1 MGRVHGGAV
10 QAKVAEV
17 KPPQPQEEQQAKQP
31 SQLEQPQSQTQV
43 KQAQPPQPQQAKQ
56 PQSQPQQQQPEIKPE
71 PKKSGFASMIGVVQA
86 KAAQVKQTQPT
97 QEQPPQ
103 SEQPQAVT
111 VTPAAAAAAGG
122 FLSLFKGKRS
132 DAQTAKSPT
141 QEHSDKPLAQDSKT
155 HSKPIG
161 TSKKEPSQEEDLIKV
176 VLTAVEDNWLRQAPG
191 TPLDK
196 SRALQVERSLDL
208 DHSDCES
215 RDTSE
220 ADYLKVKEKAQK
232 PGASD
237 DEGAQLCRQE
247 SNGESS
253 YLPYLETTLPQERP
267 GTVTITQSS
276 KRVSTSLASVE
287 RPRSASN
294 RNPGKLDD
302 FKKSGQSQAVPPM
315 KVVLPRQDSKSAK
328 SSKAKPWD
336 EFAKQALGS
345 PKQARRGQQSS
356 GPSSRPTSTTPKPTG
371 TTTKPTGTTP
381 RPTGTTHKG
390 PGPGP
395 GGFGGTAPKPTG
407 TAPKPTATAPKPT
420 GTTSRTPTATKT
432 NKRPEATATAKPEV
446 ASKPKISK
454 TSTAFASMRAFGGF
468 KPAAE
473 KPASASTASK
483 PPVLTRKPS
492 KTSMAA
498 ASYVRGSAF
507 DSKP

>member
-141 QEHSDKPLAQDSKT
+141 QEHSDKPLAQGSKT

-161 TSKKEPSQEEDLIKV
+161 TSNKEPSQEEDLIKV

-196 SRALQVERSLDL
+196 SKALQVERSLDL

-276 KRVSTSLASVE
+276 KRVLTSLASVE
-287 RPRSASN
+287 RPRSATQ
-294 RNPGKLDD
+294 RHPGKLDD
-302 FKKSGQSQAVPPM
+302 FKKSGQPAVPPM
-315 KVVLPRQDSKSAK
+315 KVVLPRQDSKSAMP
-328 SSKAKPWD
+328 SKAKPWE
-336 EFAKQALGS
+336 EFAKQALRS

-356 GPSSRPTSTTPKPTG
+356 GPSSRPTSTTPKPIG
-371 TTTKPTGTTP
+371 TAPKPTVTAPKPTGTTS
-381 RPTGTTHKG
+381 RTQTATKTNKR
-390 PGPGP
+390 PGP
-395 GGFGGTAPKPTG
+395 GGFGGTAPKPT
-407 TAPKPTATAPKPT
+407 
-420 GTTSRTPTATKT
+420 
-432 NKRPEATATAKPEV
+432 
-446 ASKPKISK
+446 
-454 TSTAFASMRAFGGF
+454 
-468 KPAAE
+468 
-473 KPASASTASK
+473 
-483 PPVLTRKPS
+483 
-492 KTSMAA
+492 
-498 ASYVRGSAF
+498 
-507 DSKP
+507 

>member
-1 MGRVHGGAV
+1 MGKEMIEGLPDLNDKDVQNAAV
-10 QAKVAEV
+10 KI
-17 KPPQPQEEQQAKQP
+17 
-31 SQLEQPQSQTQV
+31 QSAFKGHRTRMTV
-43 KQAQPPQPQQAKQ
+43 N
-56 PQSQPQQQQPEIKPE
+56 
-71 PKKSGFASMIGVVQA
+71 
-86 KAAQVKQTQPT
+86 
-97 QEQPPQ
+97 
-103 SEQPQAVT
+103 QAVFKAKKEQ
-111 VTPAAAAAAGG
+111 AAEADLPDLKDKDVADATKKIQSAFRG
-122 FLSLFKGKRS
+122 FQKEMKK
-132 DAQTAKSPT
+132 QKE
-141 QEHSDKPLAQDSKT
+141 EHSDKPLAQGSKT

-161 TSKKEPSQEEDLIKV
+161 TSNKEPSQEEDLIKV

-196 SRALQVERSLDL
+196 SKALQVERSLDL

-371 TTTKPTGTTP
+371 PTTKPTGTTP

-395 GGFGGTAPKPTG
+395 G
-407 TAPKPTATAPKPT
+407 
-420 GTTSRTPTATKT
+420 
-432 NKRPEATATAKPEV
+432 
-446 ASKPKISK
+446 
-454 TSTAFASMRAFGGF
+454 
-468 KPAAE
+468 
-473 KPASASTASK
+473 
-483 PPVLTRKPS
+483 
-492 KTSMAA
+492 
-498 ASYVRGSAF
+498 
-507 DSKP
+507 